1 MKTKLLS
8 TIAHTVNLFF
18 HRNLHEK
25 HLQLATNKYNEK
37 AHRIVKGRL
46 QNEPVRS
53 WSFPFKYVPD
63 DPNNFVNIPE
73 PVPI

>member
-1 MKTKLLS
+1 MYE
-8 TIAHTVNLFF
+8 NQ
-18 HRNLHEK
+18 K
-25 HLQLATNKYNEK
+25 HHQSGAYKYNQLAVRVAKEHL
-37 AHRIVKGRL
+37 AR
-46 QNEPVRS
+46 EPIRS